1 MQEDRRYTAEADE
14 NGGGGDEGDEKIKTL
29 RKTVGGGDNVCC
41 NIRKNEESIYYNR
54 DRTLE

>member
-1 MQEDRRYTAEADE
+1 MSHV
-14 NGGGGDEGDEKIKTL
+14 GDVGEGDEKIKAL

>member
-1 MQEDRRYTAEADE
+1 MLEDRADVAEADE
-14 NGGGGDEGDEKIKTL
+14 DGGGGDEGDEKIKAL

>member
-1 MQEDRRYTAEADE
+1 MPHVGDVGDGR
-14 NGGGGDEGDEKIKTL
+14 GDEIKAL